1 MNISFTFRALAIMFI
16 FGLVLNIQS
25 CSKLE
30 DLASGTTVYIETDVL
45 LNPLTIQIVDAHL
58 GIPLP
63 ADITVEVMGK
73 DKDKIFSIMGER
85 TLFVDTNRDD
95 EVAAI
100 LPIGVRRIE
109 NFSVDNP
116 LEFTLMIKAEG
127 YMTSIESFS
136 IVDETNKMKTVRL
149 LNLAN
154 PVQSVT
160 KETKDF
166 LAPIGGLSESLQF
179 SSSMNNE
186 EEMVIVDME
195 EGTELY
201 DLEGNK
207 LSGDVHVDLIHYDI
221 HSGEALQ
228 LLPGGTSVANARDKQ
243 GNSLGNMTF
252 RPMGAISLDMYVGN
266 KEVSAFS
273 EPIEVTFYIN
283 GDIDNIETG
292 QKVKEG
298 DQLEIYSFN
307 ELIAEWQMEGEVT
320 VSKDASGNLVASYLQ
335 PHLSTWFIGKGRG
348 CGRAPSTKIFVT
360 NPDVPEDSGERFY
373 LTALYD
379 ADTDEL
385 VSTESF
391 RFFDGEEIRLV
402 RTSAFSA
409 YFKIFEGATEDCF
422 DQELFTSPVF
432 ETCDDEVFVDLTDLL
447 NASDF
452 VQINVEV
459 RGSCSTDFNELVIS
473 PTLPILYRPDGCDTW
488 NTLGVLLSGKGNTK
502 ALQKGEM
509 YDFRIS
515 YRGIER
521 ALLGLEVPANNTT
534 IVINSPVYDFEE
546 TIEVV
551 YGPEGKSIDFIYT
564 DIEVPDLACQEYV
577 DTFGVDD
584 DSDDQGNTGGGR
596 PGDDD

>member
-127 YMTSIESFS
+127 YMTAIESFS

-160 KETKDF
+160 KEATDF

-283 GDIDNIETG
+283 GDLDNIETG

-348 CGRAPSTKIFVT
+348 CGAPATKIFVT
-360 NPDVPEDSGERFY
+360 NTDVPEDGAERFY

-432 ETCDDEVFVDLTDLL
+432 ETCDDEVFVDLTGLL

-515 YRGIER
+515 YRGLER
-521 ALLGLEVPANNTT
+521 CLLGLEVPANNTT
-534 IVINSPVYDFEE
+534 IEINSPVYDFQE

-551 YGPEGKSIDFIYT
+551 YDPEGKSIDFIYT
-564 DIEVPDLACQEYV
+564 DIEVPDLACQEYI

-584 DSDDQGNTGGGR
+584 DSDDNGGTGGGR

>member
-1 MNISFTFRALAIMFI
+1 MNISFTFRALAIIFV
-16 FGLVLNIQS
+16 FGLVLNTQS

-63 ADITVEVMGK
+63 ADISVEVVGK

-116 LEFTLMIKAEG
+116 LEFTLKIKAEG
-127 YMTSIESFS
+127 YMEAIESFS
-136 IVDETNKMKTVRL
+136 IVSERNKMKTVRL

-154 PVQSVT
+154 PVQSIS
-160 KETKDF
+160 KETSDF
-166 LAPIGGLSESLQF
+166 LAPVGGLSADLQI
-179 SSSMNNE
+179 SSSMNEE
-186 EEMVIVDME
+186 EEMVTIDME

-201 DLEGNK
+201 DIEGNK

-252 RPMGAISLDMYVGN
+252 RPMGAISLDMYVGD

-283 GDIDNIETG
+283 GDMKNVETG
-292 QKVKEG
+292 QNVKEG
-298 DQLEIYSFN
+298 DLLEIYSFN
-307 ELIAEWQMEGEVT
+307 ELIAEWQMEGEVN
-320 VSKDASGNLVASYLQ
+320 VSKDAAGNLVASYLQ
-335 PHLSTWFIGKGRG
+335 PHLSTWFIGGGRG
-348 CGRAPSTKIFVT
+348 CGRAPATKIFVT
-360 NPDVPEDSGERFY
+360 NTDVPEDSGERFY

-422 DQELFTSPVF
+422 DQELFTSAVF
-432 ETCDDEVFVDLTDLL
+432 ETCDDEVYIDLTGLL
-447 NASDF
+447 NAADF

-515 YRGIER
+515 YRGLER
-521 ALLGLEVPANNTT
+521 CLLGLEVPASNTT
-534 IVINSPVYDFEE
+534 IEINSPVYDFQE

-551 YGPEGKSIDFIYT
+551 YDADGKSIDFIYT
-564 DIEVPDLACQEYV
+564 DIDVPDLACQEYV
-577 DTFGVDD
+577 DTFGVDS
-584 DSDDQGNTGGGR
+584 DSDSNGGTGGGR

>member
-1 MNISFTFRALAIMFI
+1 MFI

-127 YMTSIESFS
+127 YMTAIESFS

-160 KETKDF
+160 KEATDF

-283 GDIDNIETG
+283 GDLDNIETG

-348 CGRAPSTKIFVT
+348 CGAPATKIFVT
-360 NPDVPEDSGERFY
+360 NTDVPEDGAERFY

-391 RFFDGEEIRLV
+391 RFFDGEDIRLV

-432 ETCDDEVFVDLTDLL
+432 ETCDDEVFVDLTGLL

-515 YRGIER
+515 YRGLER
-521 ALLGLEVPANNTT
+521 CLLGLEVPANNTT
-534 IVINSPVYDFEE
+534 IEINSPVYDFQE

-551 YGPEGKSIDFIYT
+551 YDPEGKSIDFIYT

-577 DTFGVDD
+577 DTFGADNDD
-584 DSDDQGNTGGGR
+584 DGDGNGGGGR

>member
-1 MNISFTFRALAIMFI
+1 MFI

-45 LNPLTIQIVDAHL
+45 INPLTIQIVDAHL

-127 YMTSIESFS
+127 YMTAIESFS

-160 KETKDF
+160 KEATDF

-283 GDIDNIETG
+283 GDLDNIETG

-348 CGRAPSTKIFVT
+348 CGAPATKIFVT
-360 NPDVPEDSGERFY
+360 NTDVPEDGAERFY

-391 RFFDGEEIRLV
+391 RFFDGEDIRLV

-432 ETCDDEVFVDLTDLL
+432 ETCDDEVFVDLTGLL

-515 YRGIER
+515 YRGLER
-521 ALLGLEVPANNTT
+521 CLLGLEVPANNTT
-534 IVINSPVYDFEE
+534 IEINSPVYDFQE

-551 YGPEGKSIDFIYT
+551 YDPEGKSIDFIYT

-577 DTFGVDD
+577 DTFGVDND
-584 DSDDQGNTGGGR
+584 DDGDGNGGGGR